1 MLKTAYGNEAVSC
14 MHVLEWIKS
23 FREQQENLEY
33 NTRTEQPS
41 SALNLLAKVHEL
53 VAKQH

>member
-1 MLKTAYGNEAVSC
+1 MLKTAHGNEVLSC

-33 NTRTEQPS
+33 NTRTGQSS
-41 SALNLLAKVHEL
+41 SALNLLANVHEL

>member
-1 MLKTAYGNEAVSC
+1 MLKTAYGNETLSC
-14 MHVLEWIKS
+14 IHVLEWIKS
-23 FREQQENLEY
+23 FREKQENLEY
-33 NTRTEQPS
+33 NTRTGQPS